1 MMRRPQHRFSPLA
14 LALVA
19 ILPAAPAA
27 AEVSP
32 LLLDATVEAL
42 RLDQQLRA
50 DFTWMLTCAGL
61 VLLMQIGFLMLEAG
75 SARSKNS
82 INVAQKNL
90 CDLLISI
97 CAFAMVGFSFMFG
110 ASQFGVIGW
119 DKQHLASGF
128 QDEWTYAFFA
138 FHAMFV
144 STAATIVSGAVAE
157 RMKFKTYA
165 LITLLIAALI
175 YPVYGHWVWSD
186 LQNPANTAWL
196 ADLGF
201 IDFAGSTVVH
211 ATGAGVALIAIWMVG
226 PRRDK
231 YDADGNP
238 RTIHGCSMV
247 LSTSGAILLFV
258 GWIGF
263 NGGSAGGATAD
274 LGHIIINTVL
284 AGAAGGTAALMLGKE
299 RDNGVFQPRRSV
311 NGLLGGLVAV
321 TAGVDAVTVLGAAAI
336 GFSAGLLVVLAE
348 DFIERRL
355 KLDDVVGAVSVHGV
369 AGIYGTLAVALFALD
384 SKLAADTR
392 LAQLGVQFLGVAVN
406 IAWVTAIAVPGM
418 WLIDKIVGLRVTE
431 SEEAMGLNAAEH
443 GASLGTLA
451 LQQSLQ
457 AIAEGRADLAT
468 RLDETTGDEAA
479 DLAIIINPF
488 LDKVQ
493 TLVGDVSETS
503 GRLAAELNAVA
514 HDVSKSAR
522 VVHVRIG
529 EVHSSTQTVVESA
542 HQAVDD
548 VKALRRK
555 STDLAQSAGAVS
567 GDIRQIAAFVENLS
581 SAVTSVAEGAN
592 EARDVSGKAVALSQ
606 NASATVSQ
614 LGAAADDIEAVVD
627 LIIGIQNQTNLLAL
641 NATIEAARAGDHGKG
656 FAVVANEIKALSER
670 TAGATEDIRNA
681 IMKVRDSSL
690 GSRDMISEVGTILES
705 IAAAVADI
713 HTTAERERTTVT
725 SISDGV
731 GNAANRIA
739 ALSDGVSTFEDET
752 KAVERAIHH
761 AASHANTAEDAVK
774 DLRQQAD
781 QSLETS
787 RSVSASSHE
796 MEGVAVGLS
805 HRAGA
810 LKTGTD

>member
-1 MMRRPQHRFSPLA
+1 MRRTLQRLSPLA
-14 LALVA
+14 LALA
-19 ILPAAPAA
+19 MSLPALPAA

-75 SARSKNS
+75 TARSKNS

-97 CAFAMVGFSFMFG
+97 SAFALFGFSFMFG
-110 ASQFGVIGW
+110 ASQLGTIGW
-119 DKQHLASGF
+119 NKDHLITGF

-138 FHAMFV
+138 FQAMFV
-144 STAATIVSGAVAE
+144 GTAATIVSGAVSE
-157 RMKFKTYA
+157 RMKLKAYA
-165 LITLLIAALI
+165 LIAMLIGVLI
-175 YPVYGHWVWSD
+175 YPVYGHWAWGN
-186 LQNPANTAWL
+186 LLLPTNTAWL

-211 ATGAGVALIAIWMVG
+211 ATGAWVALVAIWLVG

-231 YDADGNP
+231 FDEHGNP
-238 RTIHGCSMV
+238 RKIHGHSMV
-247 LSTSGAILLFV
+247 LATAGAVILFV

-263 NGGSAGGATAD
+263 NGGSTTAATID
-274 LGHIIINTVL
+274 LGHIIINTLL
-284 AGAAGGTAALMLGKE
+284 AGTAGGVASLALGKE
-299 RDNGVFQPRRSV
+299 RDGLFQPHRSI

-321 TAGVDAVTVLGAAAI
+321 TAGVDAVAPLGAVLI
-336 GFSAGLLVVLAE
+336 GASAGIFVVLAE

-355 KLDDVVGAVSVHGV
+355 KLDDVVGAVAVHGV
-369 AGIYGTLAVALFALD
+369 AGAYGTLAVALFALD
-384 SKLAADTR
+384 GKLAADTR
-392 LAQLGVQFLGVAVN
+392 LAQLGVQFIGVAVN
-406 IAWVTAIAVPGM
+406 IVWVGAIAVPGI
-418 WLIDKIVGLRVTE
+418 WLIDKTVGLRVSDE
-431 SEEAMGLNAAEH
+431 AEAMGLNAAEH
-443 GASLGTLA
+443 GASLGTHA

-479 DLAIIINPF
+479 DLALIINPF

-503 GRLAAELNAVA
+503 GRLAAELNSVA
-514 HDVSKSAR
+514 HEVSKSAK
-522 VVHVRIG
+522 VVHTRTG
-529 EVHSSTQTVVESA
+529 EVQISSKTVAQSA
-542 HQAVDD
+542 NHAVDD
-548 VKALRRK
+548 AKTLRRK
-555 STDLAQSAGAVS
+555 STELAQSAGVVS

-581 SAVTSVAEGAN
+581 NAVSGVAEGAN
-592 EARDVSGKAVALSQ
+592 EAKEVSGEAVALSQ
-606 NASATVSQ
+606 NASATVSK

-670 TAGATEDIRNA
+670 TASATEDIRGA
-681 IMKVRDSSL
+681 ILKVRDSSL

-705 IAAAVADI
+705 IVGAVADI
-713 HTTAERERTTVT
+713 HATAERERETV
-725 SISDGV
+725 SAISNGMGD
-731 GNAANRIA
+731 AASRIA
-739 ALSDGVSTFEDET
+739 ALSEGVSAFEDET
-752 KAVERAIHH
+752 KAVERAISH
-761 AASHANTAEDAVK
+761 AAIHANTADEAVN

-810 LKTGTD
+810 LKTGNN